1 MPHLG
6 NALTSAAKRG
16 YHNGVFRQ
24 YSFGDR
30 KVIDQ
35 ALSYNQ
41 LREYTEL
48 NNRLEQSLGLNSF
61 TRTLP
66 DELKEA
72 LEQVILPQVA
82 ASDNPLYATLWTII
96 DKEPKLMVGD
106 LCFKGAPNAQGE
118 VEIGYGTYDSFQ
130 GRGFMTEAIGA
141 VTQWALKQPEVQ
153 AILAETDINNIAS
166 HRTLSKN
173 SFTVYKE
180 VENMIWWRLNRAD
193 CSRQKRDAAN
203 SGLPQCKRKKMGSTL
218 QLCASSVN

>member
-1 MPHLG
+1 ME
-6 NALTSAAKRG
+6 
-16 YHNGVFRQ
+16 
-24 YSFGDR
+24 YSGSIVLETER
-30 KVIDQ
+30 LLIRP
-35 ALSYNQ
+35 LSYNQ

-66 DELKEA
+66 EELKEA

-96 DKEPKLMVGD
+96 DKERKLMVGD

-118 VEIGYGTYDSFQ
+118 VEIGYGTYYSFQ

-141 VTQWALKQPEVQ
+141 IAQWALKQPEVR
-153 AILAETDINNIAS
+153 AILAETDVNNISS

-173 SFTVYKE
+173 SFIVYKK
-180 VENMIWWRLNRAD
+180 VENMIWWRLD
-193 CSRQKRDAAN
+193 K
-203 SGLPQCKRKKMGSTL
+203 T
-218 QLCASSVN
+218 

>member
-1 MPHLG
+1 ME
-6 NALTSAAKRG
+6 
-16 YHNGVFRQ
+16 
-24 YSFGDR
+24 YSGSIVLETER
-30 KVIDQ
+30 LWIRP
-35 ALSYNQ
+35 LSYNQ

-96 DKEPKLMVGD
+96 DKELKLMVGD

-141 VTQWALKQPEVQ
+141 IAQWALKQPEVR
-153 AILAETDINNIAS
+153 AILAETDVNNISS
-166 HRTLSKN
+166 HKTLSKN
-173 SFTVYKE
+173 SFAIYKK
-180 VENMIWWRLNRAD
+180 VENMIWWRLDKN
-193 CSRQKRDAAN
+193 
-203 SGLPQCKRKKMGSTL
+203 
-218 QLCASSVN
+218 

>member
-1 MPHLG
+1 ME
-6 NALTSAAKRG
+6 
-16 YHNGVFRQ
+16 
-24 YSFGDR
+24 YSGSLVLETER
-30 KVIDQ
+30 LLIRP
-35 ALSYNQ
+35 LSYNQ

-82 ASDNPLYATLWTII
+82 ASDNHLYATLWTII
-96 DKEPKLMVGD
+96 DKERKLMVGD

-141 VTQWALKQPEVQ
+141 IAQWALKQPEVR
-153 AILAETDINNIAS
+153 AILAETDINNISS

-173 SFTVYKE
+173 SFKVYKK
-180 VENMIWWRLNRAD
+180 VENMIWWRLDKN
-193 CSRQKRDAAN
+193 
-203 SGLPQCKRKKMGSTL
+203 
-218 QLCASSVN
+218 